1 MECTMEGNVYGSMRL
16 RGSGPRVSMVK
27 EEWQIVVITIFG
39 VGFGVIFILILA
51 LYIYANKHRK
61 EKRNSLVNRSLTEQD
76 EIKEPIV

>member
-1 MECTMEGNVYGSMRL
+1 M
-16 RGSGPRVSMVK
+16 
-27 EEWQIVVITIFG
+27 VITVFG

-61 EKRNSLVNRSLTEQD
+61 EKRNSLVNRSLTGQD

>member
-1 MECTMEGNVYGSMRL
+1 M
-16 RGSGPRVSMVK
+16 
-27 EEWQIVVITIFG
+27 VITIFG

-61 EKRNSLVNRSLTEQD
+61 EKRNSLVNRSLTGQD